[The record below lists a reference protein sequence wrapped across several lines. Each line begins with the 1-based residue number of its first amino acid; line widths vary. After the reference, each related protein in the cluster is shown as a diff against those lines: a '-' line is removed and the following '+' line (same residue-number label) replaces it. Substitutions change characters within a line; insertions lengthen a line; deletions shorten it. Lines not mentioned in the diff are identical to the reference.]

1 MATMTNKQKL
11 VSQVF
16 TVLGKAAK
24 LPETEAE
31 SRPLLEEFIYALLRE
46 GATAAAAD
54 QAFAALKKSFFDWNE
69 IRVSAVQEIA
79 EVIAK
84 HVKAPESRS
93 QRMIEFLQD
102 VFETNFSFDLDP
114 LAKKGLKAAAKGL
127 SSLKGS
133 TDYAVAWVMQRN
145 LGGHAVPVDGA
156 SRRALVRLGMIDE
169 NDVAESVRSALEHQ
183 VPKAKNGQFVD
194 LMSWLTKEYC
204 WEKEPNC
211 PQCPM
216 KSHCQTGVE
225 VKSAASKKPR

>member
-16 TVLGKAAK
+16 AVLGKSAK
-24 LPETEAE
+24 LQETESE
-31 SRPLLEEFIYALLRE
+31 PRPLLEEFIYALLRE
-46 GATAAAAD
+46 GATAASAD
-54 QAFAALKKSFFDWNE
+54 QALQALKTAFFDWNE

-79 EVIAK
+79 EVIGK
-84 HVKAPESRS
+84 YLKAPESRS
-93 QRMIEFLQD
+93 QRIIDFLQE
-102 VFETNFSFDLDP
+102 VFESNFSFDLDP
-114 LAKKGLKAAAKGL
+114 LAKKGLKAAAKSL
-127 SSLKGS
+127 SGYKAS

-169 NDVAESVRSALEHQ
+169 NDVAESVRNALEHQ
-183 VPKAKNGQFVD
+183 VPKAKNGLFVD

-216 KSHCQTGVE
+216 KTHCQTGVE
-225 VKSAASKKPR
+225 VKAVTSKKPR